1 MDQSAPIDTTQP
13 ATLFLWP
20 YEDWSQV
27 LKDQPQPLRVK
38 VTAGPLA
45 KGDLDPQPHVGYLNV
60 QLEPLD
66 WRSRAARS
74 AI

>member
-1 MDQSAPIDTTQP
+1 MDQPPHIDATQP

-27 LKDQPQPLRVK
+27 LAEQPQPLRVK

-66 WRSRAARS
+66 
-74 AI
+74 